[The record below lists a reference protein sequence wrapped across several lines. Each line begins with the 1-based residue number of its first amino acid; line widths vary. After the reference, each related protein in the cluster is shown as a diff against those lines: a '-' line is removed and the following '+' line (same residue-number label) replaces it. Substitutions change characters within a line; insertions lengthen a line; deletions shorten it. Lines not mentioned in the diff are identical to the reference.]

1 MTIQNQVPSRYKYT
15 ANVIAKD
22 GENSFNYTIDF
33 RRPSSGDI
41 DGNYAL
47 YTVKQGDTLQSI
59 STKFYNAP
67 EFWFIIT
74 DFNPEESLLYWPS
87 NIVNIVGKTI
97 KLPKK
102 SMLDLYR

>member
-1 MTIQNQVPSRYKYT
+1 MTIQNQVPSRYKYSP
-15 ANVIAKD
+15 NIIAKD
-22 GENSFNYTIDF
+22 SSNKFSYTIDF
-33 RRPSSGDI
+33 RRPSVADISGS
-41 DGNYAL
+41 YAL
-47 YTVKQGDTLQSI
+47 YTVKGGDTLQGI

-67 EFWFIIT
+67 EFWFIIC